1 MAGSKFPIGIEPR
14 NFPSNVADAVN
25 FDAQALTDDKVQ
37 ETVQVDYKVPRS
49 ISRPDIA
56 KDLVAYQERVQ
67 PIEAEAT
74 NIASEDGDPLY
85 FTLKSNGEYFVR
97 GAFSVDSLDTQI
109 V

>member
-1 MAGSKFPIGIEPR
+1 MQFTDTEKS
-14 NFPSNVADAVN
+14 
-25 FDAQALTDDKVQ
+25 QALTDDKVQ

-49 ISRPDIA
+49 FSRPDIA
-56 KDLVAYQERVQ
+56 KALDVYQERVQ
-67 PIEAEAT
+67 PIEAEAA

-97 GAFSVDSLDTQI
+97 GTFSVDSSDKQI